1 MARDGLLTFVC
12 AVATLL
18 IGSLSGLA
26 APPDDSALVDIL
38 AVQSAMQQAREHL
51 LHNRPREAVSILHR
65 ELGHI
70 NGNPVYL
77 ALLRDTYQ
85 AAIKELQLAHQEAEA
100 QRRMLD
106 AVPHHDYAG
115 RSADTIVPLCLP
127 LDGVS

>member
-18 IGSLSGLA
+18 VCSLSGLA

-51 LHNRPREAVSILHR
+51 LHNRPREAVSILRR

-77 ALLRDTYQ
+77 ALLRDAYQ
-85 AAIKELQLAHQEAEA
+85 AAIKELQLAHQEAE
-100 QRRMLD
+100 
-106 AVPHHDYAG
+106 
-115 RSADTIVPLCLP
+115 
-127 LDGVS
+127 